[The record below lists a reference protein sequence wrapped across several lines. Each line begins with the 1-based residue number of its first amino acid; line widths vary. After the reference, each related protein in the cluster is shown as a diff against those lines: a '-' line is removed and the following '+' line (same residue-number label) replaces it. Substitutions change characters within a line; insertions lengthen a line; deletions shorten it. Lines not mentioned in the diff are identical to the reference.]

1 MSLLKNLTSDS
12 SIADEKD
19 SIGSSRS
26 ALDSGIYTGTVEMA
40 YLNKASSGALGLVL
54 DLKTEDGKEVRQT
67 FWMTGGTAK
76 GGNNFFIDK
85 DGNKQYLPGFI
96 MANSLALLTVGKEI
110 SDIEDEEKVI
120 NVYSVT
126 ARAEVPTKTPVLVEL
141 IGKQITFALIKQIED
156 KTKKNDVTGAYEST
170 GETREVNEI
179 EKFFRTSDN
188 MTTAEIRAQA
198 TEATFHKTWSEK
210 WTGKVK
216 DKSGKAPK
224 SAGAVGTAG
233 APATANKPKQS
244 LFG

>member
-19 SIGSSRS
+19 SIGSSR
-26 ALDSGIYTGTVEMA
+26 AAIDSGIYTGTIEMA
-40 YLNKASSGALGLVL
+40 YLNKAASGALGLVL
-54 DLKTEDGKEVRQT
+54 DLKTSDGKEIRQT

-76 GGNNFFIDK
+76 GCNNFFMDK

-96 MANSLALLTVGKEI
+96 MANSVALLAVGKEI
-110 SDIEDEEKVI
+110 SEVEDEEKII
-120 NVYSVT
+120 NVYSST

-141 IGKQITFALIKQIED
+141 IGKEITFALIKQIED
-156 KTKKNDVTGAYEST
+156 KTKKNEITQVYEST

-179 EKFFRTSDN
+179 EKFFRASDK
-188 MTTAEIRAQA
+188 MTTAEIRGQA
-198 TEATFHKTWSEK
+198 TEAAFYKTWADK
-210 WTGKVK
+210 WTGKIK

-224 SAGAVGTAG
+224 GNGTTGVSGTPGAVM
-233 APATANKPKQS
+233 KKQS